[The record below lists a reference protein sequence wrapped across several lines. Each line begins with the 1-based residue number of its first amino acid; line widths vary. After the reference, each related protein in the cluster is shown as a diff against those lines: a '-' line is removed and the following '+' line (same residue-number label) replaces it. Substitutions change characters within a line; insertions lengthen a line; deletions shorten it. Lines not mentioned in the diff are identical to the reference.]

1 MIVKILAVVGAV
13 LLSIPPLLLVVT
25 FWQLIPL
32 SSILIALAMVAGAWL
47 WWFLRK
53 RAKGVAF
60 SESALMGRQKSTEG
74 LL

>member
-1 MIVKILAVVGAV
+1 MIVKTLAVVGAV
-13 LLSIPPLLLVVT
+13 LLSIPPLLLVIT

-32 SSILIALAMVAGAWL
+32 TSILIAMAMVAGAWL

-53 RAKGVAF
+53 RSQGVAF
-60 SESALMGRQKSTEG
+60 SESALMGRQSSKEG